1 MHQFSAA
8 GTGDGD
14 GLLRRSLTLHSGSR
28 YEKKTS
34 LDLDFWCRQLS
45 GRSKERRDF

>member
-28 YEKKTS
+28 YEKKHHLT
-34 LDLDFWCRQLS
+34 LTF
-45 GRSKERRDF
+45 GVGN